1 MLGKS
6 DLAQFPSFRLQQKL
20 IVNVSLLT
28 WLAESGEGREES
40 LSSSNFDSEMSLV
53 QTSVNCIAVLLG
65 NVLFTTLT
73 G

>member
-1 MLGKS
+1 MLGKP

-20 IVNVSLLT
+20 IFNVSLLT

-40 LSSSNFDSEMSLV
+40 LSSSNFDSEMSFV
-53 QTSVNCIAVLLG
+53 QTSVNRIAVLLG
-65 NVLFTTLT
+65 TVLFLTLT